1 MLMRS
6 YKDAVLIPV
15 PYFPLYRVMATL
27 HNGTAVPYFLDEN
40 SNWSINPKSINKN
53 IANAKKNGLE
63 IRAIV
68 IINPN
73 NPTGTLL

>member
-1 MLMRS
+1 MRS

-27 HNGTAVPYFLDEN
+27 YNGTAVPYFLDEN